1 MVCSSFMAF
10 SRVKSHEIAYV
21 HLYEIPLLA
30 RLATIS
36 QVLVGSGA
44 RSRFRFS
51 VMAARLLAVLLPT
64 IKTPRTR
71 ARALSLDR
79 GVRGAGCGLA
89 FFSSLSLSHSHH
101 TSGPHKRGK
110 ESTQQCGGHPARN
123 ETLCSS

>member
-30 RLATIS
+30 RLATS

-51 VMAARLLAVLLPT
+51 VMAARLLAVLLT

-71 ARALSLDR
+71 ARALSR
-79 GVRGAGCGLA
+79 PGGTGCGLA

-101 TSGPHKRGK
+101 TSGPHK
-110 ESTQQCGGHPARN
+110 
-123 ETLCSS
+123 